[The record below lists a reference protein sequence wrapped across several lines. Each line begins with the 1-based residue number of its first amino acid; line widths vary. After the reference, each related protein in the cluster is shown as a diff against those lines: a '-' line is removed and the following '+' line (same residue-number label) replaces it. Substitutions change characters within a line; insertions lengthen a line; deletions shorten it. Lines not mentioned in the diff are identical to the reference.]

1 MQLLIKLT
9 EKTKGKR
16 AAKQLLNFKIWFF
29 IPLVESRRLYA
40 NKKKKEKKFCI
51 LKHSNSTSSCLICK
65 NLQITNYRASL
76 DIATLQVR

>member
-40 NKKKKEKKFCI
+40 NKKKKEKNF
-51 LKHSNSTSSCLICK
+51 
-65 NLQITNYRASL
+65 AS
-76 DIATLQVR
+76 